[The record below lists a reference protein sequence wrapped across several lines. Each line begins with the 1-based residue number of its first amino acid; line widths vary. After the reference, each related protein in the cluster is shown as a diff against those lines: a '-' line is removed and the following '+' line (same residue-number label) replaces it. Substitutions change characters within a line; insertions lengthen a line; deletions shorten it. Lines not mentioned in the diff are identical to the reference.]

1 MKVTIEE
8 LLLIRDSL
16 LDRIRKNTRIIDA
29 NLDLIGEDTE
39 KFKEETEPFVKE
51 MEDCTSLISKVQNEL
66 IKNGSVL

>member
-1 MKVTIEE
+1 MKLTVEE
-8 LLLIRDSL
+8 LLLVRDSL

-39 KFKEETEPFVKE
+39 KFKEETAPFIKE
-51 MEDCTSLISKVQNEL
+51 MKECNALISKVQNEL